1 MFYPKPVAPFGEEF
15 NKIKFSVY
23 AAAALIELF
32 RRQRDAVGLSVFSEQ
47 LDVQTGAKSSQ
58 AHHRFLYDQLERLL
72 NTVGEEQQLKT
83 NAVDALHEIA
93 EVTHKRS
100 LVLLFTDM
108 FDNSSK
114 RDELFSAL
122 QHLRHNKHEVVLF
135 HVVDKKTELDFD
147 LQNRPY
153 TFFDIESGEEVK
165 ANPADVREHYLRQI
179 SALVADLRNRCG
191 QYGIDFVE
199 ADVQKGLNP
208 ILLQYLIKRQKL
220 H

>member
-1 MFYPKPVAPFGEEF
+1 
-15 NKIKFSVY
+15 
-23 AAAALIELF
+23 
-32 RRQRDAVGLSVFSEQ
+32 
-47 LDVQTGAKSSQ
+47 
-58 AHHRFLYDQLERLL
+58 
-72 NTVGEEQQLKT
+72 
-83 NAVDALHEIA
+83 
-93 EVTHKRS
+93 
-100 LVLLFTDM
+100 
-108 FDNSSK
+108 SK